1 MKRPDFDNMTEKEK
15 QQFGDFVN
23 ASNRRTYAA
32 MLRRRSVSEARIKEE
47 LGIES
52 EVENEH

>member
-1 MKRPDFDNMTEKEK
+1 
-15 QQFGDFVN
+15 N

-32 MLRRRSVSEARIKEE
+32 MLRHKGVSEAKIKEE